1 MPYHLR
7 RMMASLCSSKA
18 FCTFSSASSLRC
30 IPTKED
36 LASSHDETLS
46 SKKIFSP
53 LLMVFFFWSVMAA
66 TFLGWYLSFF
76 RRSRHGNGKTS
87 HLLDRYS
94 SMLMH
99 FEPSV
104 RLFSTPNGLHC
115 IISCFLRVRNHPDSK
130 GNSDVPQYPA
140 AQICKDV
147 TVIGMYVYIVCVCI
161 RMYVY
166 IYTIIIYIY
175 MCAPP
180 SMLTGLTWIS
190 A

>member
-1 MPYHLR
+1 MI
-7 RMMASLCSSKA
+7 S
-18 FCTFSSASSLRC
+18 
-30 IPTKED
+30 
-36 LASSHDETLS
+36 
-46 SKKIFSP
+46 
-53 LLMVFFFWSVMAA
+53 
-66 TFLGWYLSFF
+66 LSFF

-161 RMYVY
+161 RMYIY

-175 MCAPP
+175 ICVPHHLCWQGWREYLRKFNHIGSKCSPP
-180 SMLTGLTWIS
+180 LISVLLSFNILKCSCSMACLKNVSMVPHEVFLKPS
-190 A
+190 QKHPF

>member
-1 MPYHLR
+1 MI
-7 RMMASLCSSKA
+7 S
-18 FCTFSSASSLRC
+18 
-30 IPTKED
+30 
-36 LASSHDETLS
+36 
-46 SKKIFSP
+46 
-53 LLMVFFFWSVMAA
+53 
-66 TFLGWYLSFF
+66 LSFF

-161 RMYVY
+161 RMY
-166 IYTIIIYIY
+166 IYIY
-175 MCAPP
+175 NYNIYIYVCPTIYVDRADVNICVN
-180 SMLTGLTWIS
+180 SITLV
-190 A
+190 ANVHHR